1 MNTPCTTSI
10 NCRQPPTAYQSIHT
24 PGARRAA
31 SQCAPRRSLSPPSSL
46 PPTPEPI
53 VPAPST
59 KASILAPN
67 TSAAGPGLPP
77 TSAAAR
83 GPAHAARATTAVV
96 RRERRVLERDMDRTA
111 ALLPPTAAT
120 GVCLVADQGVPA
132 TEILTAAYRAPNP
145 TRVSDTVIKYPTY
158 TQSGSSST
166 AICNTTTT
174 TVNNDTSTTNHGVK
188 LSNRS
193 IVGIVIGGIAL
204 ILALFFSWSVVKRYK
219 LNKAAGT
226 PRFDLPPIIE
236 PPENRPMYVSTG
248 MAYYDSPHG
257 ARPEMGNVGSS
268 RYSNSNLA
276 SSGYAEG
283 GAPGTATPNG
293 LAQSQAESQ
302 QTQTQSPVPASAVP
316 VGPMSQPP
324 LPPYGSP
331 PPPAQYRELHAQ
343 AALPGE
349 LDSRSAAAGLKRR
362 PVEQG
367 MEGRQE
373 LEGGGGQR
381 GDVRHSV
388 DEEEGDDGDEDVT
401 ELTAKSTFIARPS
414 VS

>member
-1 MNTPCTTSI
+1 MRSSTLTLASLLSTSHAGAHRPRPVDQSI
-10 NCRQPPTAYQSIHT
+10 NPRAEYIGGWAWSTTDICSGAWSSSCGTSNNSCCPTGET
-24 PGARRAA
+24 CFG
-31 SQCAPRRSLSPPSSL
+31 
-46 PPTPEPI
+46 T
-53 VPAPST
+53 
-59 KASILAPN
+59 
-67 TSAAGPGLPP
+67 GGLPQQ
-77 TSAAAR
+77 TSYTPSMR
-83 GPAHAARATTAVV
+83 GPVNGN
-96 RRERRVLERDMDRTA
+96 
-111 ALLPPTAAT
+111 PPTAAT

-166 AICNTTTT
+166 AISNTTTT

-316 VGPMSQPP
+316 VGPMSPPP

-381 GDVRHSV
+381 GGES
-388 DEEEGDDGDEDVT
+388 
-401 ELTAKSTFIARPS
+401 TAGRMEM
-414 VS
+414 

>member
-1 MNTPCTTSI
+1 MRSSTLTLASLLSTSHAGAHRPRPVDQSI
-10 NCRQPPTAYQSIHT
+10 NP
-24 PGARRAA
+24 RAEYIGGWA
-31 SQCAPRRSLSPPSSL
+31 WS
-46 PPTPEPI
+46 
-53 VPAPST
+53 
-59 KASILAPN
+59 
-67 TSAAGPGLPP
+67 TSAI
-77 TSAAAR
+77 
-83 GPAHAARATTAVV
+83 
-96 RRERRVLERDMDRTA
+96 
-111 ALLPPTAAT
+111 
-120 GVCLVADQGVPA
+120 CCVA
-132 TEILTAAYRAPNP
+132 
-145 TRVSDTVIKYPTY
+145 
-158 TQSGSSST
+158 
-166 AICNTTTT
+166 C
-174 TVNNDTSTTNHGVK
+174 TTNHGVK

-204 ILALFFSWSVVKRYK
+204 ILVLFFSWSAVKRYK

-268 RYSNSNLA
+268 RYCNSNLA
-276 SSGYAEG
+276 SSCSARWASSRHGDAES
-283 GAPGTATPNG
+283 G

-302 QTQTQSPVPASAVP
+302 QTQTQSLVSASAVP
-316 VGPMSQPP
+316 VGPMSPQP

-331 PPPAQYRELHAQ
+331 PQPAQYRELHAQ

-381 GDVRHSV
+381 GGES
-388 DEEEGDDGDEDVT
+388 
-401 ELTAKSTFIARPS
+401 TAGRMEM
-414 VS
+414 